1 MKKSKKMKYI
11 LNTKRLKIIGII
23 LAILILS
30 SISYWYFYVIEVYD
44 ENNLPTR
51 LISLEFISNRTE
63 ARLYYPGSKEFLV
76 FGESSERAGYANS
89 GVVLTSKDSPEQ
101 IYSWYREWLTNHGWQ
116 YNEKAFYGLLDTQ
129 TSLQGYTRGDRE
141 KLYVAM
147 NNPRNLSLALGR
159 DVPDGVTVFEIR
171 YFINPVPIDK

>member
-1 MKKSKKMKYI
+1 MKKSKKIKYI

-30 SISYWYFYVIEVYD
+30 SISYWYFYVREVYD

-51 LISLEFISNRTE
+51 LISLEFISGRTE
-63 ARLYYPGSKEFLV
+63 ARLYYPGSKEFIV
-76 FGESSERAGYANS
+76 MGQPSNIEGFAHS
-89 GVVLTSKDSPEQ
+89 GAVLTSKDSPEQ

-116 YNEKAFYGLLDTQ
+116 YNEKAFYGLIDTQ
-129 TSLQGYTRGDRE
+129 SSLQGYTRGERE
-141 KLYVAM
+141 KFYIAI
-147 NNPRNLSLALGR
+147 NNPRNLSLTLGR